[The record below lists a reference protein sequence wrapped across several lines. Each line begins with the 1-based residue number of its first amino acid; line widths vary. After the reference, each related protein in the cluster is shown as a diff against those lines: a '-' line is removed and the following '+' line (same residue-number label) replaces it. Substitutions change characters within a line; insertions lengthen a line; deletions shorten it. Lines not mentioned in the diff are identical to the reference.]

1 MYYEQRTYTS
11 VYYALPFFPPFT
23 KFFFSK
29 SLPIFIILA
38 IMKRRKNKMLRYPI
52 EMLTSVNINSLIF
65 YYFII
70 IKGYKKQSK
79 LLRKYEGLENYRFL
93 HQCLQ

>member
-1 MYYEQRTYTS
+1 M
-11 VYYALPFFPPFT
+11 
-23 KFFFSK
+23 
-29 SLPIFIILA
+29 LA

-52 EMLTSVNINSLIF
+52 EMLASVNINSLIF